1 MFLHHGDPKITSTC
15 KPTLRKFEVIA
26 TADAQDGWQ
35 IETRKRL
42 SGKMKNYTYK
52 VFIDPHGTKYYS
64 LAKAVQV
71 GFKASAADDGR
82 KTRHQKIKKMKSKA
96 E

>member
-1 MFLHHGDPKITSTC
+1 
-15 KPTLRKFEVIA
+15 
-26 TADAQDGWQ
+26 
-35 IETRKRL
+35 
-42 SGKMKNYTYK
+42 MKNYTYK

-82 KTRHQKIKKMKSKA
+82 KTRHQKLKKKKSKA